1 MSVDTI
7 QPSVGRIVHYKLTAD
22 NAAAIKRR
30 RVEGVG
36 HAGIDQRGAQA
47 HVGNQPLEG
56 DVVPLL
62 IVRVRPNE
70 YDDQPSVNGQAF
82 LDGNDVLWITS
93 AKQGS
98 ANGDWSWP
106 HRV

>member
-1 MSVDTI
+1 M
-7 QPSVGRIVHYKLTAD
+7 
-22 NAAAIKRR
+22 AAIKRR
-30 RVEGVG
+30 RVEGVV
-36 HAGIDQRGAQA
+36 HAENWPNGAQA
-47 HVGNQPLEG
+47 HVGSQPSEG
-56 DVVPLL
+56 DVPPL
-62 IVRVRPNE
+62 IVKVRPNE
-70 YDDQPSVNGQAF
+70 YGDQPSVNGQAF